1 MLDKLKKQF
10 KKQLDKIEP
19 YNYPNK
25 PVEQILIED
34 YSWHPMEI
42 DTLYGRRMCLGIE
55 IARMKREIWQVFYDW
70 AK

>member
-1 MLDKLKKQF
+1 MLDKIKKRF
-10 KKQLDKIEP
+10 KRQLEIVEP
-19 YNYPNK
+19 YKYSDR
-25 PVEQILIED
+25 PVETILIDD
-34 YSWHPMEI
+34 YGWHPMEI